1 MLVFSKIFTVCQR
14 SDRNI
19 YKLEHVQIII
29 AAKIISGAKKFDHI
43 FPVL

>member
-19 YKLEHVQIII
+19 YKLEHVQII